1 MIEYIEVSEISNS
14 VIIDV
19 IDVDGFLKIAA
30 ANSVKFVFTISPK
43 ENSLGS
49 GNSFCF
55 PANGYIYRLK
65 GKNYKT
71 LEDFQLAKNNGF
83 TSSIDFYDALNLGF
97 KTFEEYN
104 HCKSL
109 GINKKDEFE
118 EARKSGF
125 VNGFDKFMNE
135 FKEYKYLLHLK
146 DLPDKFLNPVE
157 LYKYAKSKNFSS
169 FKDFETALSSG
180 FPDLLTWKEA
190 ISKGFKNADEFFAA
204 IERGYYDAKD
214 YAEAVKLL
222 IDSKKEFDHYKYFKL
237 FAGNLNHDE
246 FLVIEFLRTQKND
259 SKHSL
264 AEIRDYLEKKQL
276 EIKHTVTNNI
286 HNSLPLW
293 FKSGIDT
300 DDKMKNFLLE
310 NSTARRIGFLDPENN
325 IFEIFKIS
333 LNKIYIDASN
343 VAYSSSSSE
352 KTIPQFK
359 NIKLVIHALLN
370 FGFNNITII
379 ADANLKHNAKD
390 KHHLND
396 LRKGISYHEVPAH
409 TSADDFLIQS
419 AKSEKCLIISNDNF
433 SDWKIKDR
441 WIANNI
447 DDIRQ
452 PFMINNEKVLFA
464 GLDKLLKT
472 LRKNNI
478 C

>member
-1 MIEYIEVSEISNS
+1 MIEYIEVSEISNTT
-14 VIIDV
+14 IIDV

-30 ANSVKFVFTISPK
+30 AFSVKFVFIISPK
-43 ENSLGS
+43 ENRLGS

-55 PANGYIYRLK
+55 PANGFIYRLK

-71 LEDFQLAKNNGF
+71 LEDFQQAKINGF

-109 GINKKDEFE
+109 GIDKKDEFE
-118 EARKSGF
+118 DAKKSGF
-125 VNGFDKFMNE
+125 VSGFDKFM
-135 FKEYKYLLHLK
+135 KERKDYNSLVHIK

-157 LYKYAKSKNFSS
+157 LFKYAKSKNFNN
-169 FKDFETALSSG
+169 FKDFESALSKG
-180 FPDLLTWKEA
+180 FPDFLTWKEA
-190 ISKGFKNADEFFAA
+190 ESKGFKSAEEFFAA
-204 IERGYYDAKD
+204 IERGYYNAKD
-214 YAEAVKLL
+214 YLEAMKLL
-222 IDSKKEFDHYKYFKL
+222 IDTKKEFDHYKYFKL
-237 FAGNLNHDE
+237 LAGNLNHDE
-246 FLVIEFLRTQKND
+246 FQIIEYLRTQQND

-264 AEIRDYLEKKQL
+264 SELRNYLEKKQN
-276 EIKHTVTNNI
+276 EIKLTVTNNI
-286 HNSLPLW
+286 HNTLPLW
-293 FKSGIDT
+293 YKSGINN

-310 NSTARRIGFLDPENN
+310 NSSVRRIGFLDPEKN

-333 LNKIYIDASN
+333 LHKIYIDASN
-343 VAYSSSSSE
+343 VAYSSSSTE

-370 FGFNNITII
+370 FGFNDITII

-390 KHHLND
+390 KHYLND
-396 LRKGISYHEVPAH
+396 LKKGISYHEVPAH

-419 AKSEKCLIISNDNF
+419 AKREKCLIISNDNF
-433 SDWKIKDR
+433 YDWKIKDR

-452 PFMINNEKVLFA
+452 PFMITNEKVMFA

-472 LRKNNI
+472 IRTANI
-478 C
+478 H